1 MVSVLA
7 FSGTFLIVV
16 SVQVALH
23 GDEAFE
29 HDAGA
34 DFALSMLSCLFAVPV
49 ALACFALTFHRLRF
63 KRWSPSGLPKAQF
76 RKI

>member
-34 DFALSMLSCLFAVPV
+34 DFALSMLSFLFAV
-49 ALACFALTFHRLRF
+49 L
-63 KRWSPSGLPKAQF
+63 SP
-76 RKI
+76 